1 MEPSIEL
8 RVAELLASRLCH
20 DLVSP
25 VGAVNSGI
33 ELLTEFGDDPDGESM
48 GLIST
53 SARTASDKLQF
64 FRIAYGNAG
73 SGSNVPLADGLR
85 LIEPVCLNQRTT
97 LAIDDASSGAMPGAG
112 AVKLLLNLA
121 LLAGEC
127 LPKGGQ
133 LSVRVGPDM
142 EAEITAA
149 GEGARIADYLGRTY
163 DEEPVAAGIAANGS
177 VVEVFTSPEGGSW
190 TIILTSPDGTSRV
203 MAVGEAWLQLLKLE
217 GERI

>member
-1 MEPSIEL
+1 MEPMIEL
-8 RVAELLASRLCH
+8 HLAELLASRLCH

-48 GLIST
+48 GLISS

-73 SGSNVPLADGLR
+73 SGANVPLAEGLR
-85 LIEPVCLNQRTT
+85 LVEPVCPNQRTSV
-97 LAIDDASSGAMPGAG
+97 AIDDSSGGAMPGPG

-127 LPKGGQ
+127 LPKGGE
-133 LSVRVGPDM
+133 LSVRVGPDLA
-142 EAEITAA
+142 AEIAA
-149 GEGARIADYLGRTY
+149 TGEGARIA
-163 DEEPVAAGIAANGS
+163 
-177 VVEVFTSPEGGSW
+177 
-190 TIILTSPDGTSRV
+190 
-203 MAVGEAWLQLLKLE
+203 E
-217 GERI
+217 GERAALEGDLAGVELDPRTAHAYFTNRVAARMDVAMDLAAQADAVRISVALPQAA